1 MVLFL
6 VFAATLLAAVLLSG
20 LAERTVL
27 SIAVL
32 FLVVG
37 FLVGGVANSLT
48 IRPEDPLTIR
58 LAELA
63 LFAVLFTDGM
73 RLRVRDLTYA
83 WRLPGRALLLGL
95 PLTLLLTALLAHVV
109 AGLPWVASFLVGAVL
124 SPTDPVFA
132 SALVGREEVPLRLRR
147 LLNVESGLNDG
158 LALPIVLV
166 LLAVSPPRTDLE
178 ASVLLG
184 ELALGIALGVI
195 VPYFALRLERTRLF
209 DLSPQYEPLY
219 ALSVGLL
226 VLALGY
232 ATHANLFLAAFT
244 AGITVVSVSPR
255 FKDAFHR
262 FGELL
267 TELLKLAA
275 ILVFGALISPTFFMD
290 IGLGGYVFAVLAL
303 MVVRPVALAVSFL
316 GARINLPEFVAVAWF
331 GPKGFASVVYGL
343 LVLESGVNFSEEMFH
358 LIALVVA
365 ASILLHSST
374 DVVVARLFR
383 RADLE
388 APG

>member
-1 MVLFL
+1 MDLFL
-6 VFAATLLAAVLLSG
+6 VFAVALLAAVLLSG

-27 SIAVL
+27 STAVL

-37 FLVGGVANSLT
+37 FVAGGVTDFLAIL
-48 IRPEDPLTIR
+48 PEDPLTIR

-73 RLRVRDLTYA
+73 RLRTRDLAYA

-95 PLTLLLTALLAHVV
+95 PLTLLLTALLAHFV
-109 AGLPWVASFLVGAVL
+109 AGLPWVASLLVGAVL

-166 LLAVSPPRTDLE
+166 LLAASPPRTGLDFG
-178 ASVLLG
+178 VLLG
-184 ELALGIALGVI
+184 ELALGIAIGFV
-195 VPYFALRLERTRLF
+195 VPFFALRLERTRLF

-232 ATHANLFLAAFT
+232 ATHANLFLAAFS

-262 FGELL
+262 LGELL

-275 ILVFGALISPTFFMD
+275 ILVFGALISPMFLAE
-290 IGLGGYVFAVLAL
+290 IGLGGYAFALLAL
-303 MVVRPVALAVSFL
+303 VAVRPVALAVSFL
-316 GARINLPEFVAVAWF
+316 GARINLPEFAAAAWF

-343 LVLESGVNFSEEMFH
+343 LVLESGVDLSEEMFH

-374 DVVVARLFR
+374 DVVVARQFR
-383 RADLE
+383 RTDLE
-388 APG
+388 EPG